1 MQNQHTAPRQDS
13 ASLQKL
19 PDTNTTATLS
29 ACALHRLQSRG
40 MEGKS
45 EGQSLSVNAAL
56 RNKSL
61 WHQQSPKEHF
71 PSCSEQGPAG
81 VLLTAPCKTP
91 PRQPRAAA
99 AASPSPQHGAQR
111 WTQLPGSHRRWLPAP
126 PPAGMERAFHL
137 QPPPQGRRN
146 SHRVLTNP
154 SCWS

>member
-91 PRQPRAAA
+91 PRQPRAAVGE
-99 AASPSPQHGAQR
+99 P
-111 WTQLPGSHRRWLPAP
+111 
-126 PPAGMERAFHL
+126 ERL
-137 QPPPQGRRN
+137 QQPPLHPSTGHRDGPSCLGLTGAGFLPHRPQGWSELFTCSHLRREGE
-146 SHRVLTNP
+146 TATGF
-154 SCWS
+154 